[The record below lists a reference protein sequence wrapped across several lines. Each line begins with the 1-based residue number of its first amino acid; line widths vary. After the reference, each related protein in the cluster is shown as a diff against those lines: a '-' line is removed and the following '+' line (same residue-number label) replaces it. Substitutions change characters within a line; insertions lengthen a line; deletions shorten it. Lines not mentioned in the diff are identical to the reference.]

1 MRTLIG
7 LLAAVTVGAVL
18 AFIAGYALLAGVA

>member
-7 LLAAVTVGAVL
+7 LLAAVTAGTVL
-18 AFIAGYALLAGVA
+18 AFLAAFALLGALA